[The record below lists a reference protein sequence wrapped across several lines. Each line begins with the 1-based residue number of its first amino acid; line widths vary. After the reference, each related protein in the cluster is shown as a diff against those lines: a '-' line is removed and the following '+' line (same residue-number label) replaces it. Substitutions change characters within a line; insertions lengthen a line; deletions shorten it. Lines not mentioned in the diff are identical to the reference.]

1 MICVRQ
7 WLAQSA
13 KLDLSADKAVSVA
26 LLAGGSSMKARLHSM
41 FQTWL
46 QMLGLVDA
54 PRLEPVR
61 VMTAEELR
69 RRQLQQRLRR

>member
-1 MICVRQ
+1 
-7 WLAQSA
+7 
-13 KLDLSADKAVSVA
+13 
-26 LLAGGSSMKARLHSM
+26 MKASLHSM
-41 FQTWL
+41 FQTGL

-69 RRQLQQRLRR
+69 RRQLQQRQRR